1 MPKTKVFNQKAE
13 EVGTLTLSEGVFGQE
28 FNEPLIH
35 QVVVAHL
42 ANQRQGTKATLSRSD
57 VRGRAKKPW
66 KQKHTGHA
74 RQGSRRGP
82 QWIKGGMAFAL
93 APRDFSQKV
102 NKTAK
107 RAAFKS
113 ALSGKVAD
121 KQVIVLDDLKLKD
134 HKTKGMQK
142 VLDAFKLDKRTLLVI
157 NDASENVL
165 RASANIPNL
174 LVMAA
179 NLLNT
184 YEVVVAS
191 KILITKD
198 SIKQLEEAYAK

>member
-13 EVGTLTLSEGVFGQE
+13 EVGALTLSDAVFGVE
-28 FNEPLIH
+28 FNEPLVH
-35 QVVVAHL
+35 QVVVAYL

-66 KQKHTGHA
+66 KQKHTGRA

-93 APRDFSQKV
+93 SPRDFSQKI
-102 NKTAK
+102 NKQAK
-107 RAAFKS
+107 IVAFKS

-121 KQVIVLDDLKLKD
+121 KQVIVLDDIKLKD
-134 HKTKGMQK
+134 HKTKGMKK
-142 VLDAFKLDKRTLLVI
+142 VLDAFKLEKSVLLVI
-157 NDASENVL
+157 NEANENIL

-174 LVMAA
+174 SVVNA

-184 YEVVVAS
+184 YEVVCAN
-191 KILITKD
+191 KILATKD
-198 SIKQLEEAYAK
+198 SIKYLEGAYAK

>member
-157 NDASENVL
+157 NDASENIL